1 MAAFNGPSYPQVN
14 AYDGG
19 TNFSDMLEIQ
29 IAAMSAPDFQNRV
42 MELLPAGVRDLLN
55 ARPPIQLKE
64 LKQRSSEMGWHF
76 ILIEYFDYLEEIVK
90 VSPPCWTVDPEHRQ
104 RCLVNCVDLGAIS
117 NLRNGFNIRLV
128 TATINPGTTTIK
140 IPVMAFKEA
149 RIGSQVAVRRI
160 IADNPGLQPGRAIS
174 ILGGRSNSNGSRIN
188 QNGIRMGSI
197 NTSQQTVDQDHINH
211 EQLDPIAYA
220 DDIGFP
226 NVVPEGE
233 DVSEDE
239 PSGEYSEEE

>member
-1 MAAFNGPSYPQVN
+1 MAAYNGSGHLQVN

-29 IAAMSAPDFQNRV
+29 IAALGAPDLQSRI

-55 ARPPIQLKE
+55 ARPPIQLRE

-76 ILIEYFDYLEEIVK
+76 ILLEYFDYLEEIVK
-90 VSPPCWTVDPEHRQ
+90 NTPPCWTVNPEHRQ
-104 RCLVNCVDLGAIS
+104 RCIINCTDLGAIS

-128 TATINPGTTTIK
+128 TATVNPGSTTIK

-149 RIGSQVAVRRI
+149 GIGSQVACRRI

-174 ILGGRSNSNGSRIN
+174 ILGGRSSSRGSRIN
-188 QNGIRMGSI
+188 QDGIRMG
-197 NTSQQTVDQDHINH
+197 VDYTTQH
-211 EQLDPIAYA
+211 EDEQFPDNEELLDATEYA
-220 DDIGFP
+220 NDIGFP
-226 NVVPEGE
+226 NVMPE
-233 DVSEDE
+233 DVNFSEEE